1 MSFIFDNFEYLCGK
15 MTNDISQKTEGLCE
29 NDKELEED
37 VIIDEDGDLSPK
49 QKRIFVKMLAKF
61 IRWNCL

>member
-1 MSFIFDNFEYLCGK
+1 MTDDN
-15 MTNDISQKTEGLCE
+15 SQKTVGLCE

-37 VIIDEDGDLSPK
+37 VNIDEHGDLSPK

-61 IRWNCL
+61 IR

>member
-1 MSFIFDNFEYLCGK
+1 
-15 MTNDISQKTEGLCE
+15 MTNDIGKKTEGLCE

-61 IRWNCL
+61 IRCEYISFVWLKFRYIYFF